1 MNFYIEIGISASIS
15 HHILKLKGP
24 DPYIRIYIERLIHQV
39 RSVVKY
45 MAAIIGARQ

>member
-24 DPYIRIYIERLIHQV
+24 DPLYQDIYRTINPP
-39 RSVVKY
+39 
-45 MAAIIGARQ
+45 GA